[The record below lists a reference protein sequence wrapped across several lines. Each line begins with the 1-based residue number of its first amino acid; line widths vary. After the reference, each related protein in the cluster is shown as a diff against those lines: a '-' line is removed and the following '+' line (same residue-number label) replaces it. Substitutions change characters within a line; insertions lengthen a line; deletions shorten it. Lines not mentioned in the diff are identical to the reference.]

1 MMFGDTVMTL
11 GDTVMWLLT
20 FCMFF
25 LMVAIFKSLW
35 RAIDLRRHHIK
46 HGHSWGFDRLR
57 RSLSDA
63 LNIPI

>member
-11 GDTVMWLLT
+11 GDTVLWLLM

-25 LMVAIFKSLW
+25 LVVAIFKSLW
-35 RAIDLRRHHIK
+35 RAIVLRQHHIK
-46 HGHSWGFDRLR
+46 QGHSWGFDRLR
-57 RSLSDA
+57 RSLSEA